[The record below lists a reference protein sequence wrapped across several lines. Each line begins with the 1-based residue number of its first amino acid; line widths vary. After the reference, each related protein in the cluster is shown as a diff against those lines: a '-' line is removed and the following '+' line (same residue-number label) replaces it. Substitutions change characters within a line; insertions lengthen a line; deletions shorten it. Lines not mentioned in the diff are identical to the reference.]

1 MAGNEL
7 FGIDIAGIVA
17 DAIGDGLPDVTIVTT
32 TWGARNPSDL
42 SAGLSGTP
50 MTITGVK
57 GFWEDY
63 SPNQVDGTNI
73 LLNDRKAV
81 LIGDT
86 LPAGYVPGQGDE
98 ITVHEDL
105 GDVTLSVV
113 KLQSRDPAAATY
125 VVQCGDRSGPDGQ

>member
-1 MAGNEL
+1 MGNAL

-17 DAIGDGLPDVTIVTT
+17 DAVGDGLPDVTIVRQVR
-32 TWGARNPSDL
+32 GARDPSKL
-42 SAGLSGTP
+42 TAGQAKT
-50 MTITGVK
+50 TETHTGIK

-63 SPNQVDGTNI
+63 QPNQIDGTNV

-86 LPAGYVPGQGDE
+86 LPTGFVPREGDE

-105 GDVTLSVV
+105 GDVTLGVV

-125 VVQCGDRSGPDGQ
+125 VVQCGDRTGPDGQ